1 FQFFENRIL
10 TIRAVINL
18 VPAAKPVE
26 KPGVRQ
32 LSEFSLRGSNPCSG
46 ATCNFAQIELFV
58 SVAIEQG
65 KDRPSALPEEDFR

>member
-1 FQFFENRIL
+1 M
-10 TIRAVINL
+10 AVINL

-58 SVAIEQG
+58 TSDVDLMVVGNVSYPFQVQ
-65 KDRPSALPEEDFR
+65 L